1 MSKITV
7 KDTEINVTK
16 IIDEDY
22 ICITDML
29 KAKDGDFFVTDWLR
43 NRNTLEYIGTWESV
57 YNPDFNFEE
66 FSKITSRSGLN
77 SFKISVKEFV

>member
-16 IIDEDY
+16 INDEDY

-29 KAKDGDFFVTDWLR
+29 KGADIIR
-43 NRNTLEYIGTWESV
+43 
-57 YNPDFNFEE
+57 PQFNE
-66 FSKITSRSGLN
+66 
-77 SFKISVKEFV
+77 